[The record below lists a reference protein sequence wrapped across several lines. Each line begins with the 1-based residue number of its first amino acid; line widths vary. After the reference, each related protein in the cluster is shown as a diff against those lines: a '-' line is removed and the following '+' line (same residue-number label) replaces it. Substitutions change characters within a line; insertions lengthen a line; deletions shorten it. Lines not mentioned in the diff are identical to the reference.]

1 MTRDKMS
8 KKKGEEYR
16 DGSEQSTDI
25 RNNYFQFMIKCV
37 IYKLFS
43 VVQYKQET
51 LVYTALITVAKPQE

>member
-1 MTRDKMS
+1 MVVSNPQT
-8 KKKGEEYR
+8 
-16 DGSEQSTDI
+16 SE
-25 RNNYFQFMIKCV
+25 NNYFQFMIKCV